1 MWEIVVII
9 GNIIIDK
16 IIVVGNIF
24 GFFVLILLG
33 IEKIGIYFRYLFR
46 KIFIGFIKG
55 IKI

>member
-9 GNIIIDK
+9 GKIIIDK